1 MNEEEDDDCDD
12 DDGDDADDAEDDAEA
27 ELDAEEVEPKGP
39 ARYVIE
45 MPADLVRFRLPKG
58 VDERLQNL
66 LDRQAQGEELTTA
79 ERLEAEGLVN
89 LAELLSLLRLRVE
102 RASREL

>member
-1 MNEEEDDDCDD
+1 LPFGLLRDIIALKGKA
-12 DDGDDADDAEDDAEA
+12 GDKTMSQHV
-27 ELDAEEVEPKGP
+27 L
-39 ARYVIE
+39 IQLE

-66 LDRQAQGEELTTA
+66 LDRQDQGEELATA

-89 LAELLSLLRLRVE
+89 LAELLSLLRLRAE